1 MFHIKHTIA
10 GKKKKKK
17 SHVSHIHYPFPLRK
31 EQKNQDV
38 IQQNAS

>member
-17 SHVSHIHYPFPLRK
+17 SNILHTQFTYPLRK
-31 EQKNQDV
+31 EQKDRDV
-38 IQQNAS
+38 TQNAP